1 MNQTARSLA
10 IANENR
16 QIEESTARAVA
27 ARESKPRSA
36 LETLASRLQIQPA
49 ELKSTLVKTV
59 FAGCRTESEF
69 LALIIVANEYGLN
82 PLTKEIYAFPAKG
95 GGVVPMV
102 SIDGWIRIMNEH
114 PQYDGIDFNYQLD
127 EKGNVEAIESV
138 IYRKDRT
145 RPTKVLEWLDECK
158 RNTDPWNKSPKRML
172 RHRALMQGARVAFG
186 FSSIAIEE
194 DALEGVYT
202 EVPTLPARQE
212 FSGNVEREPETID
225 TETGEVLPTDSRGFT
240 EVDEETARAL
250 DANDGTLSGDNP
262 TAAEGPDDSQRGERT
277 LGEEL
282 GDEIPDFGNHGQ
294 AAAVAQTVRD
304 IDGPLEQATQGQ
316 PDYLAHVRTL
326 RQKLAAAKSVKA
338 VVQIDNEWCNGLR
351 EQLHGVDDNLV
362 KSVDRDISARKRE
375 LSAQ

>member
-250 DANDGTLSGDNP
+250 DAKDGTLSDDNP
-262 TAAEGPDDSQRGERT
+262 TAAEGPDDSRRGEP
-277 LGEEL
+277 EPEAQQESSMPKWIE
-282 GDEIPDFGNHGQ
+282 DEQRIVDHLN
-294 AAAVAQTVRD
+294 AAS
-304 IDGPLEQATQGQ
+304 
-316 PDYLAHVRTL
+316 
-326 RQKLAAAKSVKA
+326 AKS
-338 VVQIDNEWCNGLR
+338 Q
-351 EQLHGVDDNLV
+351 VDAAE
-362 KSVDRDISARKRE
+362 RDFLNIAATFPDDVRQRLEGDIRAARKRV
-375 LSAQ
+375 AAKATA